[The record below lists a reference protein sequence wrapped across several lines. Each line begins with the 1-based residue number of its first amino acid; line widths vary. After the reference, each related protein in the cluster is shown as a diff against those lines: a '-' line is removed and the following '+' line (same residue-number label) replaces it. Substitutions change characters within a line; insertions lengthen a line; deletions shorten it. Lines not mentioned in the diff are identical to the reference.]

1 MEPMDQPFS
10 PEVSSEEK
18 EQFSKAPRPFSILN
32 FIFFLILLFV
42 LGISGYSTVRK
53 LSLNRAVDS
62 VNSDILE
69 RQQKIEDYQADALNE
84 VYFAQE
90 ADVYLEENA
99 IIWSDVVSKLH
110 DITPKELFYASY
122 IGDENGKLTLQTI
135 TDSVLSASKII
146 DLLNKSGHF
155 QNVFVPALT
164 KGVTSDERSV
174 VTFNINLEYLL
185 KKKVVRND
193 SIL

>member
-1 MEPMDQPFS
+1 MDQPFS
-10 PEVSSEEK
+10 EEIEEVEEK
-18 EQFSKAPRPFSILN
+18 EHSPKAPRPFSLLN
-32 FIFFLILLFV
+32 FIFFLILLVV
-42 LGISGYSTVRK
+42 LGISGYSTVRQ

-69 RQQKIEDYQADALNE
+69 RQQKIEDSEAVTLHA
-84 VYFAQE
+84 VYFAQQ
-90 ADVYLEENA
+90 ADVYLKENA

-146 DLLNKSGHF
+146 NLLNKSGHF

-164 KGVTSDERSV
+164 KGVTSDGRSV

-185 KKKVVRND
+185 KKKVVRNE